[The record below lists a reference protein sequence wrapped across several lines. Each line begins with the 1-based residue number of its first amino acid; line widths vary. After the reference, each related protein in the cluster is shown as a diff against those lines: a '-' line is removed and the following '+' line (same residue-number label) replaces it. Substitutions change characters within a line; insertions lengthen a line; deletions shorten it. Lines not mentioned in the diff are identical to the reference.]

1 MTWDWEKLQEKR
13 RRQGGGSGGGGGGPQ
28 PPDFDKIKNV
38 FQNLKNF
45 KFRGVKIVVALVVL
59 LWLASGIYIV
69 NPDEVGVVQRFG
81 EFTRITQPGPHYHI
95 PYPVESVKTP
105 SVTEIKRIEIGFR
118 TPQYE
123 TTMGQSTF
131 QAVPK
136 ESLMLTGD
144 ENIVDVQFIVQY
156 RIKQAQNYLF
166 NISQP
171 QKTVKDAAE
180 AAMRDVIG
188 SNEIEAV
195 LTTEKFAVQ
204 NETMALLQKILDSY
218 ESGIR
223 VTAVKL
229 QDVHPPEQV
238 SDAFKDVA
246 SAREDKSRLINQ
258 AKSYRNDILPK
269 ARGRVASMLN
279 EAEAYK
285 ESKIRQAKGESE
297 RFLKL
302 LREFEKA
309 PEVTRKRLYLEAMQ
323 DVYADTERKLI
334 LSGEASERMVPY
346 LPLNELQGGKRRS
359 GRNSTS
365 DRQSQ
370 E

>member
-1 MTWDWEKLQEKR
+1 MTWDWEKLQDRKR
-13 RRQGGGSGGGGGGPQ
+13 RQSGGGGGGGPQ
-28 PPDFDKIKNV
+28 PPDFDKIKNAL
-38 FQNLKNF
+38 QNLKNF
-45 KFRGVKIVVALVVL
+45 RFPGISIIIGIVVL

-69 NPDEVGVVQRFG
+69 NPDEVGVVKRFG
-81 EFTRITQPGPHYHI
+81 AFNRITQPGPHYHM
-95 PYPVESVKTP
+95 PYPVESVTTP

-123 TTMGQSTF
+123 TTMGQTTF

-156 RIKQAQNYLF
+156 RIKEAQNYLF

-171 QKTVKDAAE
+171 RKTVKDAAE
-180 AAMRDVIG
+180 AAMRDIIG

-195 LTTEKFAVQ
+195 LTEEKLAVQ
-204 NETMALLQKILDSY
+204 NDTMALLQKILDSY
-218 ESGIR
+218 ESGIK

-269 ARGRVASMLN
+269 ARGKVASMLN

-285 ESKIRQAKGESE
+285 ESKIRQAKGESK

-302 LREFEKA
+302 LEAYDKA
-309 PEVTRKRLYLEAMQ
+309 PKVTRKRLYLEAMQ
-323 DVYADTERKLI
+323 DVYAGSERKVI
-334 LSGEASERMVPY
+334 LSDEASERMVPY
-346 LPLNELQGGKRRS
+346 LPLNELPRPGA
-359 GRNSTS
+359 GRKGAASE
-365 DRQSQ
+365 RQSKK
-370 E
+370 